1 MKNLIIVKRCL
12 KFLQKRCNIFFM
24 CACNNG
30 EAFIGLQGRKE
41 VLDTCLQEL
50 MKNGTD
56 VKEWLI
62 DGVVKYLDKYQSE
75 KKIFLE
81 KLDNAERDTQ

>member
-1 MKNLIIVKRCL
+1 MKNLIIVKWCL

-30 EAFIGLQGRKE
+30 EAFIGLQGKKE
-41 VLDTCLQEL
+41 ILDTFLQEL
-50 MKNGTD
+50 LKNGTS
-56 VKEWLI
+56 VKEWFM

-81 KLDNAERDTQ
+81 RLNEEK